1 MSVSYE
7 QFFSNV
13 MPEVPGCPEITAFN
27 AIQNAA
33 IEFCEKSLI
42 LQVDHDPVTVLAG
55 IVDYDLEPP
64 TDTLVV
70 KVMRAWLEGNELT
83 PLAPDLVKGPEV
95 YNRLF
100 SSYQSQPTTPS
111 AFLQKDPRTVSVWG
125 LPDKKYTN
133 GLTMRV
139 AIKPTR
145 AAEVIDDLIYEDY
158 YEAIASGALSRLLNS
173 QGKPYSSRDGAA
185 VAERQFR
192 QAINL
197 ARQRATHGNVR
208 STLSVQLRKP

>member
-27 AIQNAA
+27 AIQNSA
-33 IEFCEKSLI
+33 IEFCEKSLV
-42 LQVDHDPVTVLAG
+42 LQRDHDPVTVVAN

-64 TDTLVV
+64 PGYLVV

-83 PLAPDLVKGPEV
+83 ALAPDMVKGPEV

-100 SSYQSQPTTPS
+100 TSYNAQPTTPT
-111 AFLQKDPRTVSVWG
+111 AFLQKDVRTVSIWG
-125 LPDKKYTN
+125 LPDKKYIN

-139 AIKPTR
+139 ALKPTR
-145 AAEVIDDLIYEDY
+145 AAETIEDEVYEDY
-158 YEAIASGALSRLLNS
+158 CEAIAAGALARLLGS

-185 VAERQFR
+185 LADRQFR
-192 QAINL
+192 QAINV

>member
-1 MSVSYE
+1 MAVNYE
-7 QFFSNV
+7 AFFSNV

-42 LQVDHDPVTVLAG
+42 LQRDHDPITVVAG

-64 TDTLVV
+64 TGYLVV

-83 PLAPDLVKGPEV
+83 ALAPDMVRGPEV
-95 YNRLF
+95 YNRLY
-100 SSYQSQPTTPS
+100 SSYAAQPTTPT
-111 AFLQKDPRTVSVWG
+111 AFLQKDVRTVSLWG
-125 LPDKKYTN
+125 LPDKKYNN

-139 AIKPTR
+139 ALKPTR
-145 AAEVIDDLIYEDY
+145 AAETIEDEIYEDY
-158 YEAIASGALSRLLNS
+158 YEAIANGALVRLLNS

-185 VAERQFR
+185 VADRQFR
-192 QAINL
+192 QAINV

-208 STLSVQLRKP
+208 SSLSVQMRKP

>member
-7 QFFSNV
+7 MFFSNV
-13 MPEVPGCPEITAFN
+13 LPEVPGCPEITAFN

-33 IEFCEKSLI
+33 IEFCEKSMI
-42 LQVDHDPVTVLAG
+42 LQVDHDPITVVKG

-64 TDTLVV
+64 SGYIIV
-70 KVMRAWLEGNELT
+70 KVMKAWLESS
-83 PLAPDLVKGPEV
+83 PLDPMAPDFVTDPAI

-100 SSYQSQPTTPS
+100 TSYQAQPGQPS
-111 AFLQKDPRTVSVWG
+111 KFIQKDPRTISVWP
-125 LPDKKYTN
+125 LPDKQYAN

-139 AIKPTR
+139 AIKPAR

-158 YEAIASGALSRLLNS
+158 YEAIASGALARLLNS

-185 VAERQFR
+185 VADRQFR
-192 QAINL
+192 QAINV
-197 ARQRATHGNVR
+197 ARQRALHGHNRAQMQVK
-208 STLSVQLRKP
+208 LRKI